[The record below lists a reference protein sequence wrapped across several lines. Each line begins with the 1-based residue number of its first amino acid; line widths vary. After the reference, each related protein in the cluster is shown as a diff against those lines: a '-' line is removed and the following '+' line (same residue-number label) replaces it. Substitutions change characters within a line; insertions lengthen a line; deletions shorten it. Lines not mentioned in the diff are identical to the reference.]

1 MSDSPK
7 NKAFGSFKNAL
18 GIGLPLMF
26 YDIEGKALDN
36 FSEHE
41 CMSKYLTEWKKSRN
55 LESIISPREGVW
67 EITAVFVSKRKIGVK
82 LRLVVEYDLSK
93 NGFVT
98 NAKYYYTWP
107 NKPEFLAKEIIVDT
121 IQDSEGNWWATSLRK
136 IDKLAQSETILFQYK
151 DVKLLQSVS
160 SDMFQIDFPNGTMV
174 SDMLN
179 KMEYKVGDLVDHDK
193 AIENFIRKHNLN
205 NNFPS
210 KTWYWGNMVRYILM
224 ILGIILI
231 MAGIIVHFMKRGKQK

>member
-26 YDIEGKALDN
+26 YDMEGKALGN

-67 EITAVFVSKRKIGVK
+67 EITVAFVSERKIGVK

-93 NGFVT
+93 NGLVT

-107 NKPEFLAKEIIVDT
+107 NKSEFLAKEIIIDT
-121 IQDSEGNWWATSLRK
+121 IQDSNGNWVPISLRK

-160 SDMFQIDFPNGTMV
+160 VDMFQIDFPNGTMV
-174 SDMLN
+174 SDMVN

-193 AIENFIRKHNLN
+193 AVENFMRKHNLI

-210 KTWYWGNMVRYILM
+210 ETLHRGNIVRYILM
-224 ILGIILI
+224 TLGIILI
-231 MAGIIVHFMKRGKQK
+231 IVGIINYFIKRGK